1 MEKNFEQFLKGKDN
15 LSDKVYTEYQKFE
28 NKMNAQQSSL
38 EDGKNFLLETAKV
51 PFSSLLTHPPS
62 SPYPGRKVL
71 VWILP
76 SAPEICSIF
85 QGDAFVV
92 IASLDSTHKIT
103 IEEGHLNSKLLTLMV
118 RMPDTYKHFI
128 VAQALIQSED
138 KVSIQLFSQF
148 VKKNLSINPMVVNLD
163 NSAGERSGV
172 KEVWPHVYLVL
183 CLWHSLKT
191 VKKHLSLFDQPLT
204 LQVNYYNNNNCK

>member
-1 MEKNFEQFLKGKDN
+1 M
-15 LSDKVYTEYQKFE
+15 
-28 NKMNAQQSSL
+28 AQQSSL
-38 EDGKNFLLETAKV
+38 EDAVKFLLEAAKV
-51 PFSSLLTHPPS
+51 PFCSLLTHPPS

-76 SAPEICSIF
+76 AAPEICSIF

-103 IEEGHLNSKLLTLMV
+103 IEVGHFNSKLLSLMV
-118 RMPDTYKHFI
+118 RMPDTYKHVI

-148 VKKNLSINPMVVNLD
+148 VKKNLGINPMVINMD
-163 NSAGERSGV
+163 NSAGEKTTPSPDPTSDHVPRQQVALLGLHFWGPGFTYRHV
-172 KEVWPHVYLVL
+172 VWP
-183 CLWHSLKT
+183 
-191 VKKHLSLFDQPLT
+191 
-204 LQVNYYNNNNCK
+204 